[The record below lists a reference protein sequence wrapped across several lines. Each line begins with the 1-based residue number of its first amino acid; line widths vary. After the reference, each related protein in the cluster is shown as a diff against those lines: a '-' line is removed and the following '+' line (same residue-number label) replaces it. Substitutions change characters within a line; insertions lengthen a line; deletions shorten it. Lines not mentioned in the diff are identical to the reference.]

1 MPAEGAVTEPRPT
14 VVVAGGD
21 PVADD
26 VLTRV
31 AAPAFVIAADSG
43 LHAASALGL
52 HVDLVV
58 GDLDSAAP
66 EAVAAALAA
75 GADIELHPA
84 DKDATDLELALQATL
99 ARRLHPVIVLGGA
112 SFDRVDH
119 FMANALLLAD
129 PRFAPLQATWYV
141 KGATV
146 VPVHDDVEIAGGPD
160 DVVTLLAVG
169 GPARGVVTR
178 GLRWELHGDTL
189 AAGSTRGVSNEMTGT
204 VAKISIDSGSLLA
217 IHHGSAP

>member
-1 MPAEGAVTEPRPT
+1 MTEPMPT

-26 VLTRV
+26 VLTRI
-31 AAPAFVIAADSG
+31 AAPTFVIAADSG
-43 LHAASALGL
+43 LHAALALGL

-58 GDLDSAAP
+58 GDLDSADP
-66 EAVAAALAA
+66 EAVAAALVA
-75 GADIELHPA
+75 GAEVDRHPT

-99 ARRLHPVIVLGGA
+99 TRRLHPVIVLGGA

-129 PRFAPLQATWYV
+129 PRFASLRATWHV

-146 VPVHDDVEIAGGPD
+146 VPVHDHVEIAGSPGD
-160 DVVTLLAVG
+160 IVTLLAVG
-169 GPARGVVTR
+169 GPARGVVTY
-178 GLRWELHGDTL
+178 GLRWELHGETL
-189 AAGSTRGVSNEMTGT
+189 ASGSTRGVSNELVGTTGT
-204 VAKISIDSGSLLA
+204 ISVDSGSLLA
-217 IHHGSAP
+217 ILHRSAP